1 MPLYTVSLQES
12 TSYVNLYFQQKKRNS
27 HKSNGQTAFSP
38 LSPVLECHA
47 TEARPPRGTSNPGR
61 TGPRL
66 SYAAAA
72 MLVWVE
78 RRWQSVKPLCVSQE
92 HECILITPIL
102 QAAQLSFLDAK
113 CPGWSVVLER
123 ENLGSNV
130 SEILTR
136 IHFTCTLCHCFSCH
150 PFRLFLASY
159 LAEGR
164 QMWVTRT

>member
-12 TSYVNLYFQQKKRNS
+12 ISYVNLYFQQKKRNS
-27 HKSNGQTAFSP
+27 HKSNGQT
-38 LSPVLECHA
+38 
-47 TEARPPRGTSNPGR
+47 EARPPHGTANPAR
-61 TGPRL
+61 TGPHL
-66 SYAAAA
+66 SYAVAAT
-72 MLVWVE
+72 LVWVE

-113 CPGWSVVLER
+113 CPGWSLVLEL

-130 SEILTR
+130 SKILTR